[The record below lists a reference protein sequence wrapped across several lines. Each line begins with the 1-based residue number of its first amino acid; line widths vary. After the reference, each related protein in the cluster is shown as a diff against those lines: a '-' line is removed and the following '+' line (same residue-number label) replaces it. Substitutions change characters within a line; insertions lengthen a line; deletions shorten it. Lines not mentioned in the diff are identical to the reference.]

1 LYPLFALSSKLPAA
15 SKDKWPGQ
23 LLYHIQK
30 SMGINPPMYGAR
42 DNRNAKHIYF
52 NFTTDGFAVCSG
64 QHQGTGAKR
73 KACNRL
79 HLSLDPA
86 GATAS
91 DPASH
96 FVEIVRF
103 LTDPR
108 VANYFEPTDQF
119 ATSPQY
125 TGAAALL

>member
-1 LYPLFALSSKLPAA
+1 
-15 SKDKWPGQ
+15 
-23 LLYHIQK
+23 
-30 SMGINPPMYGAR
+30 MNINPPMYGAK
-42 DNRNAKHIYF
+42 DTQNAKHICF

-64 QHQGTGAKR
+64 QHQGASAKR

-79 HLSLDPA
+79 HLSLDPS
-86 GATAS
+86 GSMAS

-103 LTDPR
+103 LSNPQ

-119 ATSPQY
+119 ATSQQY
-125 TGAAALL
+125 LDAVVLL